1 MRHGEGKST
10 VDSRRWIVRHADWT
24 IGRNTP
30 AWFSTFNLQP
40 LASRRRG
47 QSIAGFTLLELLIV
61 MTLILILAS
70 MVTPTYHIAIVRAR
84 EAVLRDDLYTLR
96 TLIDQY
102 TIDKQHPPATLQDL
116 VDDGYLHGAL
126 PEDPFTRSNE
136 TWVPVMEDVPLSP
149 GQTVS
154 GIVDVHS
161 GSDEISTDGQT
172 AYSSW

>member
-1 MRHGEGKST
+1 M
-10 VDSRRWIVRHADWT
+10 
-24 IGRNTP
+24 
-30 AWFSTFNLQP
+30 
-40 LASRRRG
+40 
-47 QSIAGFTLLELLIV
+47 AGFTLLELLIV
-61 MTLILILAS
+61 MAIILILAS

-102 TIDKQHPPATLQDL
+102 TLDKQHPPATLQDL

-136 TWVPVMEDVPLSP
+136 TWVPVLEDVPLSP

-161 GSDEISTDGQT
+161 GSDDISSDGQT
-172 AYSSW
+172 AYSTW